1 MDIECISREVCKGLS
16 ETEVKIN
23 IGDNGEAVNL
33 LGQQDRNL
41 RFIEENS
48 KARIVARGNEVV
60 ISGEAPEVELTGKL
74 FKQLASLAKSG
85 QTIDINLIN
94 YTLNLLKEVQS
105 PVKPGV
111 LTNVLSEP
119 VFVTPKGKLIKPKTM
134 GQHRYIKAMS
144 TYDLVFCIGPA
155 GTGKTYLA
163 VVMAVK
169 ALKNKTV
176 NRIVLVRPAVEA
188 GEKLGFLPGDLQE
201 KINPY
206 LRPLYDGLYDVLG
219 IETAEKY
226 MERGI
231 IEVAPLAYMRG
242 RTLEE
247 CFIILDEAQ
256 NTTPEQMKML
266 LTRIGLGSKAVITGD
281 VTQVDLPKGEFS
293 GLMEARE
300 ILSGIEG
307 IAFEYLNQTDVVRHP
322 LVQKIIQAYEDH
334 RISSG
339 GGDNIGKQK
348 GSQ

>member
-1 MDIECISREVCKGLS
+1 MSEKEVR
-16 ETEVKIN
+16 IN
-23 IGDNGEAVNL
+23 IGDNGEAANL

-48 KARIVARGNEVV
+48 KAKIVARGNEVV
-60 ISGEAPEVELTGKL
+60 ISGAPLEVEFAEKL
-74 FKQLASLAKSG
+74 FLQLVSLAKSG

-94 YTLNLLKEVQS
+94 YTLNLLQEEQ
-105 PVKPGV
+105 PAVKTSV
-111 LTNVLSEP
+111 LTDVLSEP
-119 VFVTPKGKLIKPKTM
+119 IFVTPRGKLIKPKTI
-134 GQHRYIKAMS
+134 GQHRYIKAINNH
-144 TYDLVFCIGPA
+144 DLVFGIGPA

-219 IETAEKY
+219 LETAQKY

-242 RTLEE
+242 RTLEDS
-247 CFIILDEAQ
+247 FIILDEAQ

-266 LTRIGLGSKAVITGD
+266 LTRIGFGSKAVITGD
-281 VTQVDLPKGEFS
+281 VTQVDLPKGEHS
-293 GLMEARE
+293 GLMQARE
-300 ILSGIEG
+300 ILTGING
-307 IAFEYLNQTDVVRHP
+307 IAFEHLSHKDVVRHP
-322 LVQKIIQAYEDH
+322 LVQKVIQAYEDH
-334 RISSG
+334 RERTG
-339 GGDNIGKQK
+339 GGEDSGRKH
-348 GSQ
+348 GFR